1 VDDLD
6 EAALMKRIQERYQAA
21 PSQVLTGTEGGYY
34 VSQPIEAQM
43 GLRDIQ
49 VAKRSAGGAAEEL
62 LIMIGDTIFKVI
74 GEYNIRYVLCD
85 RTSNVIRQD
94 DTSSVPGMLV
104 PSGFFV
110 IETGKTDKNVIG
122 YTLIGGGYGHGVGMS
137 QNGAKALGEQ
147 GITYE
152 NILQA
157 FFPAYD
163 LSEIKS
169 IQ

>member
-1 VDDLD
+1 
-6 EAALMKRIQERYQAA
+6 
-21 PSQVLTGTEGGYY
+21 
-34 VSQPIEAQM
+34 
-43 GLRDIQ
+43 
-49 VAKRSAGGAAEEL
+49 
-62 LIMIGDTIFKVI
+62 
-74 GEYNIRYVLCD
+74 
-85 RTSNVIRQD
+85 
-94 DTSSVPGMLV
+94 MLV

-157 FFPAYD
+157 FFPEYD